1 VLGVSVSTQP
11 EAGATAFQTASLREF
26 ARGSAARPEVAE
38 FSRWLQQQARADSDT
53 LADPEPVPG
62 SDANDHMTR
71 PIRYTIIPA
80 RPEAHLYRVTC
91 TIEDPDPS
99 GQRFALPAWIPGSYM
114 IREFARHVVSIRGES
129 RGRRVDIGKLDKH
142 TWRAQPAA
150 GPLAVSCEVYA
161 WELSVRGAHLDA
173 THAFFNGAC
182 VFLRVLG
189 QEAAPS
195 ELEILPPRGARY
207 RNWRVA
213 TALPRK
219 GARPYGFGT
228 YAAADYDELIDHPVE
243 MGEFS
248 LASFRACGVPHDLVV
263 TGRHR
268 ADMGRL
274 RRDLKRLCEHHIRFF
289 GGAAPMKRYV
299 FLVTA
304 IGEAYGGLEHRA
316 STALVCSRDDLPRE
330 REAEVSERYRTFLGL
345 CSHEYFHAW
354 NVKRI
359 KPAAFVPHD
368 LDRESY
374 TTLLWAFE
382 GITSYYDDLALVR
395 CGLIGKKDYIQ
406 LLGRSITSHL
416 RTPGRS
422 KQSLAESSF
431 DAWIKYYRQDE
442 NSPNAAVSY
451 YVKGSLVALCL
462 DLTIREKTRGKK
474 SLDDLMRAL
483 WLRHGRAGIGV
494 DEDGIERL
502 AEEVTGLRLRRYFDE
517 WLRSTRELPLRAL
530 LAAHGVDME
539 LRSAESSSDKGGKRA
554 RSKDISGLAML
565 GVRAKAENGDSAVTH
580 VLEGGGAQEAG
591 IAAGDVIVA
600 VDGLRPGQAGL
611 DAVLAKRRAGERVT
625 IHAFRRDELMS
636 FEVRLKR
643 ADADTCLLAE
653 SPGARRRLLER
664 WLGTRGG

>member
-1 VLGVSVSTQP
+1 
-11 EAGATAFQTASLREF
+11 
-26 ARGSAARPEVAE
+26 
-38 FSRWLQQQARADSDT
+38 
-53 LADPEPVPG
+53 
-62 SDANDHMTR
+62 MTR
-71 PIRYTIIPA
+71 PIRYTIVPA

-91 TIEDPDPS
+91 TVEDPDPS

-114 IREFARHVVSIRGES
+114 IREFARHVVSIRAES
-129 RGRRVDIGKLDKH
+129 RGKPAALEKLDKH
-142 TWRAQPAA
+142 TWRARPAA
-150 GPLAVSCEVYA
+150 GPLTVSCEVYA
-161 WELSVRGAHLDA
+161 WELSVRDAHLDT

-189 QEAAPS
+189 RESAPC
-195 ELEILPPRGARY
+195 ELEILPPGGARY
-207 RNWRVA
+207 RNWRLA
-213 TALPRK
+213 TAMPRK

-274 RRDLKRLCEHHIRFF
+274 RRDLKRMCEYHIRFWNESPTSRLS
-289 GGAAPMKRYV
+289 GGPAPMKRYV
-299 FLVTA
+299 LLVTA
-304 IGEAYGGLEHRA
+304 VGEGYGGLEHRA
-316 STALVCSRDDLPRE
+316 SAALLCSRDDLPRE

-359 KPAAFVPHD
+359 RPAAFAPYD

-374 TTLLWAFE
+374 TKLLWAFE

-395 CGLIGKKDYIQ
+395 CGLIGKKDYLE

-416 RTPGRS
+416 RTPGRA

-483 WLRHGRAGIGV
+483 WLRHGRAGVGV

-502 AEEVTGLRLRRYFDE
+502 AEEVTGLGLRRYFDE
-517 WLRSTRELPLRAL
+517 WLRSTSELPLRAL

-554 RSKDISGLAML
+554 RSKNISGLAML
-565 GVRAKAENGDSAVTH
+565 GIRARAENGDSAVTH
-580 VLEGGGAQEAG
+580 VLEGGAAQEAG
-591 IAAGDVIVA
+591 IAVGDVIVA
-600 VDGLRPGQAGL
+600 VEGLRPGRVGL
-611 DAVLAKRRAGERVT
+611 DGALAKRRAGERLT
-625 IHAFRRDELMS
+625 IQAFRRDELMS

-643 ADADTCLLAE
+643 AEADTCVLAE
-653 SPGARRRLLER
+653 SPGARGRLLDR
-664 WLGTRGG
+664 WLGTRRG